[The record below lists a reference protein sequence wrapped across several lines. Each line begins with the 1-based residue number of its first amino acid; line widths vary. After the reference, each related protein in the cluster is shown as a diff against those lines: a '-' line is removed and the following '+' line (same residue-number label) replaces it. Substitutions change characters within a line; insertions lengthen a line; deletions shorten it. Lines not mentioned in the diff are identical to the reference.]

1 MGCSYA
7 WGGGVG
13 GGGAGRQA
21 CGPCGGAGWARR
33 IEVRSRLMRA
43 RIRAGVCG
51 ELGRRRRLERNEYR
65 YELGRD
71 SCPSTRSPAP
81 EAHNQLSSGVMRPTS
96 ALRRLP
102 TELGPLYTTL
112 HHHPTGNHKASNDGR
127 PKGNPPRPLWPT
139 RPNRTP
145 PACPPTCPPPASP
158 AHEAR
163 CHTCHPAHVP
173 LVQADACRNV
183 SASPVCRQRS
193 PEWIHRLLS
202 CTCTDCPEHM
212 AACLPSRSA
221 APTSA
226 STPPTPTT
234 LGCQT
239 KR

>member
-1 MGCSYA
+1 MNTATSL
-7 WGGGVG
+7 
-13 GGGAGRQA
+13 GAIPAQA
-21 CGPCGGAGWARR
+21 RAPPLPKLTINCQAASCAQ
-33 IEVRSRLMRA
+33 RL
-43 RIRAGVCG
+43 
-51 ELGRRRRLERNEYR
+51 
-65 YELGRD
+65 
-71 SCPSTRSPAP
+71 P
-81 EAHNQLSSGVMRPTS
+81 
-96 ALRRLP
+96 LRRLP

-112 HHHPTGNHKASNDGR
+112 HHHPTGNHEASNDGR

-183 SASPVCRQRS
+183 SAPTVCRQRS